1 MLTRLRFL
9 LQLGSAHRIARR
21 YFVTNG
27 FDGALTMLG
36 LCMGFYSSGDVPL
49 QVMISACL
57 GAAIALTVSGL
68 SSAYVSE
75 TAERQKELKDLEQ
88 ALIHDLDGTAHGDA
102 ARYSPWM
109 IAAVNGLAPLLIAL
123 FIISPL
129 WLAQAGVILPL
140 APLETCIGL
149 AFFSLFLLGV
159 FLARISGQF
168 WLWAGAR
175 TLVVASLTAATIYLV
190 SN

>member
-1 MLTRLRFL
+1 MLNRLRLL
-9 LQLGSAHRIARR
+9 LQLGHGYKIARR

-36 LCMGFYSSGDVPL
+36 LAMGFYGSGDVAIP
-49 QVMISACL
+49 VMISVCM

-88 ALIHDLDGTAHGDA
+88 ALIHDLGDSAHGDA
-102 ARYSPWM
+102 ARYSPWL
-109 IAAVNGLAPLLIAL
+109 IAAVNGLSPLLIAL

-129 WLAQAGVILPL
+129 WLAQVGIALPL
-140 APLETCIGL
+140 GPLESCIGL

-159 FLARISGQF
+159 FSGRISGQF
-168 WLWAGAR
+168 WLWAGVR
-175 TLVVASLTAATIYLV
+175 TLIIAVLTAAIIYWV
-190 SN
+190 SA

>member
-1 MLTRLRFL
+1 MLTRLRLL
-9 LQLGSAHRIARR
+9 LQLGHGHKIARR

-36 LCMGFYSSGDVPL
+36 LTMGFYGSGDVAIP
-49 QVMISACL
+49 VMISACL

-88 ALIHDLDGTAHGDA
+88 ALINDLGDSAHGDA
-102 ARYSPWM
+102 ARYSPWL

-129 WLAQAGVILPL
+129 WLAQAGIVLPL
-140 APLETCIGL
+140 PPLESCIVL

-159 FLARISGQF
+159 FLGRISGQL
-168 WLWAGAR
+168 WLWAGLR
-175 TLVVASLTAATIYLV
+175 TLLVAFLTAAIIFWV
-190 SN
+190 ST

>member
-9 LQLGSAHRIARR
+9 LQLGHAHRIARR

-36 LCMGFYSSGDVPL
+36 LTMGFYSAGEVAIP
-49 QVMISACL
+49 VMISACL
-57 GAAIALTVSGL
+57 GAAIALTVSGV

-75 TAERQKELKDLEQ
+75 TAERQKELHDLEQ
-88 ALIHDLDGTAHGDA
+88 ALIHDLDDSVHADA
-102 ARYSPWM
+102 ARLSPWL

-129 WLAQAGVILPL
+129 WLAQAGIPLPL
-140 APLETCIGL
+140 GPLESSIGL
-149 AFFSLFLLGV
+149 AFLSLFLLGI
-159 FLARISGQF
+159 FSGRISGQF
-168 WLWAGAR
+168 WLWAGTR
-175 TLVVASLTAATIYLV
+175 TLVIAFVTAVIIFWV
-190 SN
+190 SA